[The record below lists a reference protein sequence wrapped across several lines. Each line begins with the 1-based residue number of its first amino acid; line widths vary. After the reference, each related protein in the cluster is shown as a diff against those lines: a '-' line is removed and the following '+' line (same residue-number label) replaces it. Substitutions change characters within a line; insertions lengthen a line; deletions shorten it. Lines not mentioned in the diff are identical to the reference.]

1 MRIRSS
7 IPLLAMLLAAATAAA
22 QPVYET
28 HDRAGPVFSDIPS
41 PGASELSLPQI
52 SPMDSP
58 QVPAQSSSPAPSVA
72 YSALRIVEP
81 EDGGTIHTNTGQ
93 FSVRLAID
101 PPLRTARGDAI
112 VVRLDNTPLATR
124 HTATEFEISPAEW
137 QSAAVENVEH
147 QLEAAVVDT
156 SGNAI
161 IVAPSIRLYVHR
173 ASRLSRPGER

>member
-1 MRIRSS
+1 MLIRSS
-7 IPLLAMLLAAATAAA
+7 CPLLAVLLAVATAVA

-41 PGASELSLPQI
+41 PGASELNLPPLN
-52 SPMDSP
+52 SMDSP
-58 QVPAQSSSPAPSVA
+58 QAPAESSSPASSVA
-72 YSALRIVEP
+72 YSTLRIIEP

-112 VVRLDNTPLATR
+112 VVRLDNTPLAAR
-124 HTATEFEISPAEW
+124 HLATEFEISPAEW

-147 QLEAAVVDT
+147 QLEAAVLDR

-161 IVAPSIRLYVHR
+161 IVAPSIRFYTHR
-173 ASRLSRPGER
+173 ASALLRPGER